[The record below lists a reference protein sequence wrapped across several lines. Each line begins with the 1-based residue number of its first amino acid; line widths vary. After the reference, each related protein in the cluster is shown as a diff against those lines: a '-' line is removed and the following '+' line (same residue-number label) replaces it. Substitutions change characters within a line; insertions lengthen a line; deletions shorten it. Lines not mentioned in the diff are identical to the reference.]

1 MRIED
6 LTNKILND
14 FSEKKY
20 NIEEYHMPWYIS
32 WQHINNCIY
41 ISKKERRLDRL
52 FLLIRTLFNKESLL
66 KKIILTGE

>member
-1 MRIED
+1 MMSMRIED

-20 NIEEYHMPWYIS
+20 NIEEYHMPRYIS

-41 ISKKERRLDRL
+41 IRR
-52 FLLIRTLFNKESLL
+52 KESR
-66 KKIILTGE
+66 

>member
-20 NIEEYHMPWYIS
+20 NIKRVSHAEVY
-32 WQHINNCIY
+32 
-41 ISKKERRLDRL
+41 
-52 FLLIRTLFNKESLL
+52 FLAAHK
-66 KKIILTGE
+66 